1 MWRSVFGFVSN
12 PSLQVKKVDAKN
24 GFSINELFF
33 IQKEEV
39 SLKELDFKIRK
50 LLIENI
56 DCIKERQIK
65 VESLLI

>member
-1 MWRSVFGFVSN
+1 MFGYVSH
-12 PSLQVKKVDAKN
+12 PGLQVKKVDPKD
-24 GFSINELFF
+24 GFSIKELFF

-50 LLIENI
+50 MLVENI
-56 DCIKERQIK
+56 DCIKARQIK